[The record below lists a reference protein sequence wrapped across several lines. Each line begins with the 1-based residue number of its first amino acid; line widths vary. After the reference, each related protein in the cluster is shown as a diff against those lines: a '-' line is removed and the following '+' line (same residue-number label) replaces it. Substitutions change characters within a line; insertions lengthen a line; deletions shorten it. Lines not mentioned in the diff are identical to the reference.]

1 MQSRILLLC
10 GISLAAAL
18 AELLL
23 AGEKKDGVHR
33 AFHILI
39 SFAVL
44 FVLIQPFLHFL
55 QNDTRLSLSFS
66 SADEAQYTEVFYDT
80 VEGAVQK
87 DVESGIVQVLESEYG
102 IGEKNCRVSVFYRED
117 GYPAR
122 ISVTLSGA
130 ALTKDPEKIEE
141 ELSSRVGC
149 ETEVR

>member
-1 MQSRILLLC
+1 MC
-10 GISLAAAL
+10 GIALAAAL

-33 AFHILI
+33 AFHILV

-55 QNDTRLSLSFS
+55 QNDARVSLAFS
-66 SADEAQYTEVFYDT
+66 SVDEAQYTEVFHDT
-80 VEGAVQK
+80 VEGAAKK
-87 DVESGIVQVLESEYG
+87 DVESGIAQVLASEYG
-102 IGEKNCRVSVFYRED
+102 IAEKNCRVSVFYRED

-122 ISVTLSGA
+122 ITVVLSGL
-130 ALTKDPEKIEE
+130 ALAMDPEKIEE
-141 ELSSRVGC
+141 ELSSRFGC